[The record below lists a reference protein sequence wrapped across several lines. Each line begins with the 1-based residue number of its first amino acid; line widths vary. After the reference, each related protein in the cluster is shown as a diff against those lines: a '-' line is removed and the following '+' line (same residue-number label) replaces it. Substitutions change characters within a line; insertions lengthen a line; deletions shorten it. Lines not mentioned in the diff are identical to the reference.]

1 MGLFFW
7 ICNYFSVEEFII
19 IPIWA
24 FIKMADEQD
33 PEIVVS
39 LFQIQ
44 VRRFYLEHI
53 DFLKKKWNFF
63 STSHYFEYDSQII
76 THLPIFF
83 FLNGRFYDK

>member
-44 VRRFYLEHI
+44 VSRFYLEHI
-53 DFLKKKWNFF
+53 NFLKKKMKLFF
-63 STSHYFEYDSQII
+63 DQSLF
-76 THLPIFF
+76 
-83 FLNGRFYDK
+83 

>member
-53 DFLKKKWNFF
+53 DFLKKNETFF
-63 STSHYFEYDSQII
+63 RPVTILNMILKLLLIY
-76 THLPIFF
+76 LFF

>member
-53 DFLKKKWNFF
+53 DFLKKNETFFRPVTILNMILKLLLIYLFFF
-63 STSHYFEYDSQII
+63 S
-76 THLPIFF
+76 
-83 FLNGRFYDK
+83 

>member
-44 VRRFYLEHI
+44 VSRFYLEHI
-53 DFLKKKWNFF
+53 NFLKKKWNFF
-63 STSHYFEYDSQII
+63 STSLYFEYDTQIN

-83 FLNGRFYDK
+83 S

>member
-44 VRRFYLEHI
+44 VSRFYLEHI
-53 DFLKKKWNFF
+53 NFLKKNETFF
-63 STSHYFEYDSQII
+63 RPVSILNMILKLILIY
-76 THLPIFF
+76 LFF
-83 FLNGRFYDK
+83 FLNGRFYSK